1 MARRAGQRQRAH
13 CRQLGKRAFA
23 RARFIEAA
31 RRQARD
37 GWAGVMIESLITNPS
52 SRIPHPRIRESTN
65 PRSLESTNPRIANR
79 EPRTANRE
87 RRTANRERRPRAAR
101 GRYVLSLCLL
111 TLASGCAA
119 HPAPALPDQ
128 FVSLN
133 SHSLRLHF
141 ENRNAAPARPLLV
154 YATGDGGM
162 HRKDLE
168 TYRHLAALGDPI
180 VGFDARD
187 YVKHLGTQSATT
199 TPERLAEDYTRIIER
214 ARGALGIDD

>member
-37 GWAGVMIESLITNPS
+37 GWAGVMIESLITHHS
-52 SRIPHPRIRESTN
+52 SRIPHPRIIEWTN
-65 PRSLESTNPRIANR
+65 RV
-79 EPRTANRE
+79 PRTANRE

-101 GRYVLSLCLL
+101 GSYVLSLCLL

-168 TYRHLAALGDPI
+168 TYRHLAA
-180 VGFDARD
+180 
-187 YVKHLGTQSATT
+187 
-199 TPERLAEDYTRIIER
+199 
-214 ARGALGIDD
+214 